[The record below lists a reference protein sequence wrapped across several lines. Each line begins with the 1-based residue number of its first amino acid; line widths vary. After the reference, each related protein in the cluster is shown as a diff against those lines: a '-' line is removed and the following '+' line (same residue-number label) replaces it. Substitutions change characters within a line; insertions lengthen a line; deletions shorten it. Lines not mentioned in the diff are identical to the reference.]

1 MKNKR
6 FGKLKITFL
15 ALLGVAAN
23 LSFFY
28 TSAAAQK
35 VKAANKKTIVSNKTN
50 VVDANKTAVAA
61 NKSSDNFDADA
72 TQIFALVNSERSQ
85 RGLKQ
90 LLWDDA
96 LAGIAR
102 AYSKKMAAENFF
114 GHFDA
119 DGKSAVDRAKAARL
133 KHWSKIGE
141 NLFSIENLALFDA
154 FTVKNWMKSPTHRD
168 NILALDWTT
177 TGIGIAKSA
186 TGEIFITQVFIK
198 R

>member
-6 FGKLKITFL
+6 FGKLKITFI
-15 ALLGVAAN
+15 ALLSVFAN
-23 LSFFY
+23 LSALH

-35 VKAANKKTIVSNKTN
+35 VKTANKKPIVSNKTK
-50 VVDANKTAVAA
+50 VVVANKIAAVANKTI
-61 NKSSDNFDADA
+61 DNFDVDEA
-72 TQIFALVNSERSQ
+72 QLFALVNAERSQ

-90 LLWDDA
+90 LLWDDEVA
-96 LAGIAR
+96 DIAR
-102 AYSKKMAAENFF
+102 AYSKKMATENFF

-119 DGKSAVDRAKAARL
+119 DGKNVGDRAKAARL

-141 NLFSIENLALFDA
+141 NLFSIENLALFDHFA
-154 FTVKNWMKSPTHRD
+154 VKNWMKSPTHRD

-177 TGIGIAKSA
+177 SGIGIAKSE